1 MEDNTFIFFL
11 IPIFMIAFGIILG
24 KKNNG
29 IRESIGRN
37 VNELNNKYD
46 KVIPLGYENNDN
58 FNYVAF
64 DNTTKEI
71 LIKNKGNDTKI
82 KYDDIVNVELVKN
95 GKTTMSISNMVL
107 GTVIA
112 GGAGLVAGSLAK
124 NEKITNFHLKFSL
137 NNFNTPSHTI
147 YLLNVGKTLDYG
159 IDIETQANSI
169 MDTVKYIIDNK

>member
-1 MEDNTFIFFL
+1 MNIMFFIIFILVLAFL
-11 IPIFMIAFGIILG
+11 IITL
-24 KKNNG
+24 KKNNN
-29 IRESIGRN
+29 IKESISRN
-37 VNELNNKYD
+37 ISELSNKYD
-46 KVIPLGYENNDN
+46 KVIPLGYENNETLN
-58 FNYVAF
+58 YIAFNNNA
-64 DNTTKEI
+64 KEI
-71 LIKNKGNDTKI
+71 LIKIKGNNTKI

-95 GKTTMSISNMVL
+95 GKTAMSISNMVL
-107 GTVIA
+107 GTAIA

-137 NNFNTPSHTI
+137 NNFNNPSHTI